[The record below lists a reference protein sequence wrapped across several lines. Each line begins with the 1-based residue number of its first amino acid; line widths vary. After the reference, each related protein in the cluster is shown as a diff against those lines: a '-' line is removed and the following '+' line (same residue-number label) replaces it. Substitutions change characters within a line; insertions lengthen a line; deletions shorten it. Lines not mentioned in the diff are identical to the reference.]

1 MRQTAR
7 ILSTYTA
14 DVSGVASALYELG
27 GMVVIHDPSGC
38 NSTYN
43 THDELRWYD
52 QDSLIFISGLSELD
66 AILGSDDKLIQDTVL
81 AAQQLSPRFIA
92 LAGTPIPMMSG
103 VDFDAIAAV
112 VEEETGISTFGFATN
127 GMHAYVQGAGMAL
140 AAVARRMIPPA
151 EKKIPRSVNLLGV
164 TPLDFALSGTE
175 KSVQRVLEE
184 RGFSVLSCWAMGST
198 LDELS
203 RAGQA
208 QVNLVLSSTGFA
220 AAEVLQQ
227 KFGTPYVVGLPVGC
241 TLQELCAALERAI
254 VEGRNQFP
262 FAGRPRSAMPE
273 LLLIGETV
281 TMSSLAAA
289 ITKKHGISVEVLC
302 PLETPAA
309 LHCLGDVY
317 EADEV
322 EIEKHL
328 KRARAVAA
336 DPLFRHITP
345 EGVPFYDLPHVAF
358 SGRIYAGKVP
368 DFVELLK

>member
-52 QDSLIFISGLSELD
+52 QDSLIFISGLSEMD

-112 VEEETGISTFGFATN
+112 VEEETGIPTFGFATN

-140 AAVARRMIPPA
+140 TAIARRMTPLA

-184 RGFSVLSCWAMGST
+184 RSFSVLSCWAMGST
-198 LDELS
+198 LNELAHS
-203 RAGQA
+203 GQA

-254 VEGRNQFP
+254 VEGQNQFP
-262 FAGRPRSAMPE
+262 FAERPRSAMPE

-281 TMSSLAAA
+281 IMSSLAAA

-317 EADEV
+317 ESDEV

-328 KRARAVAA
+328 KRARSVAA
-336 DPLFRHITP
+336 DPLFRHIMP